1 MFYEKKKVLRNDA
14 NINNIYN
21 CLKGMN
27 DALNEYYSNF
37 IVADI
42 SSNDIRITDT
52 DNNNILEIGAN
63 TIADNATSSTNFMS
77 SIYRNSGT
85 VGTIQQSGNT
95 ANYGS
100 IRFLYNIPTELILI
114 NSTTFAM
121 TLGPLNEMTTPGVK
135 KPGLIVITK
144 TAKGNIAVIQPSY
157 MLGIGKNTDDNPN
170 GLSCLTR
177 ASTGESYAFTSILY
191 ESDLAYKTVISPVMV
206 NGDSDYCKDVF
217 WVPMIQ
223 FNVERGDDAI
233 LEIAGEYYYYNG
245 FLACKIG
252 K

>member
-1 MFYEKKKVLRNDA
+1 MFYEKKKVLRSDA
-14 NINNIYN
+14 SINSIYN

-37 IVADI
+37 IVADT
-42 SSNDIRITDT
+42 SDNCIRITDT

-63 TIADNATSSTNFMS
+63 STYSNAIQDTEFKL
-77 SIYRNSGT
+77 SIYRNVGT

-157 MLGIGKNTDDNPN
+157 MLGIGKNIDDNPN